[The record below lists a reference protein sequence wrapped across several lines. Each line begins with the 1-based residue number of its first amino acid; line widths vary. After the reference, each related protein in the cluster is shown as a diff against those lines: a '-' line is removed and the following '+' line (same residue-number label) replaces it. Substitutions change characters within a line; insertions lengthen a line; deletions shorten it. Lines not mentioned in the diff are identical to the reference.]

1 VVLALFRGDPL
12 ATPQRGC
19 FHGAVH
25 RGLGL
30 LVLGAA
36 LFLSATGRAQDVDDA
51 ARAAARKLGYAGIE
65 AYQANEYKSALE
77 KLDKAYRVLQAPSL
91 GLWSARAL
99 LANGRLVEAS
109 ERYLE
114 VTRLSPSG
122 GEKAVQEQAKTDA
135 RRELEGLTPRIPS
148 LVIRLEGAYASDVK
162 LMVDGMPVSSALVGE
177 GRPTNPGK
185 HRVEGVR
192 GTERVQAEVVLQER
206 EEKSVTLR
214 FNPAA
219 LLGGGGDGASD
230 PPAGGSTGT
239 ATAPSPAG
247 DSGAGRPAPGSG
259 KGSAVRT
266 MGWVAIGIGAAGGG
280 VGITTSVLT
289 YQKKKDI
296 EAAGDCIGVC
306 KNTGRVQNFNTL
318 RTIAI
323 ASSVGAGV
331 LIITGVAL
339 LVAAP
344 SDSPEVALE
353 LGPTSIGLRGT
364 F

>member
-1 VVLALFRGDPL
+1 MAPV
-12 ATPQRGC
+12 Q
-19 FHGAVH
+19 

-30 LVLGAA
+30 LLLGAA
-36 LFLSATGRAQDVDDA
+36 LLFAAPARAQDVDDA

-109 ERYLE
+109 ERYIE

-122 GEKAVQEQAKTDA
+122 GEKAVQDQAKADA

-148 LVIRLEGAYASDVK
+148 LVIRLDGAFASDTKVT
-162 LMVDGMPVSSALVGE
+162 VDGVAIPAALVGE

-192 GTERVQAEVVLQER
+192 GTERVQAEVTLQER

-214 FNPAA
+214 FNPAG
-219 LLGGGGDGASD
+219 LLGTGNEGGGEPAAGAAPGGGTAA
-230 PPAGGSTGT
+230 PPAT
-239 ATAPSPAG
+239 G
-247 DSGAGRPAPGSG
+247 DSGAPRRSGEKG

-266 MGWVAIGIGAAGGG
+266 MGWVAIGIGAAGAG
-280 VGITTSVLT
+280 VGVTTAILAL
-289 YQKKKDI
+289 QKKRDI
-296 EAAGDCIGVC
+296 EIAGDCKGGC
-306 KNTGRVQNFNTL
+306 KETGRVQNFNTL
-318 RTIAI
+318 RTISI

-331 LIITGVAL
+331 LVITGIAL

-344 SDSPEVALE
+344 SDDTEVALE
-353 LGPTSIGLRGT
+353 LGPASVGLRGT

>member
-1 VVLALFRGDPL
+1 
-12 ATPQRGC
+12 
-19 FHGAVH
+19 
-25 RGLGL
+25 LGL

-36 LFLSATGRAQDVDDA
+36 LLLSSTGRAQDVDDA
-51 ARAAARKLGYAGIE
+51 ARGAARKLGYAGIE

-122 GEKAVQEQAKTDA
+122 GEKAVQDQAKADA
-135 RRELEGLTPRIPS
+135 RRELEGLTARIPS
-148 LVIRLEGAYASDVK
+148 LVIRLEGAHASDVK
-162 LMVDGMPVSSALVGE
+162 LTVDGVAVPSALVGE

-185 HRVEGVR
+185 HRVEGTR
-192 GTERVQAEVVLQER
+192 GSERVAAEVALQER
-206 EEKSVTLR
+206 EEKSVVLR
-214 FNPAA
+214 FDPAR
-219 LLGGGGDGASD
+219 LLGGADEDASAAA
-230 PPAGGSTGT
+230 PAGSNAGSTT
-239 ATAPSPAG
+239 PSPSNDG
-247 DSGAGRPAPGSG
+247 GGRPAPSRN

-266 MGWVAIGIGAAGGG
+266 MGWVAIGIGAAGAG
-280 VGITTSVLT
+280 VGITTSILT

-296 EAAGDCIGVC
+296 EANGDCAGGC
-306 KNTGRVQNFNTL
+306 KETGRVQNFNTL

-331 LIITGVAL
+331 LTITGVAL
-339 LVAAP
+339 LIAAP
-344 SDSPEVALE
+344 SDDPEVALE
-353 LGPTSIGLRGT
+353 LGPASIGLRGT

>member
-1 VVLALFRGDPL
+1 MAPVY
-12 ATPQRGC
+12 
-19 FHGAVH
+19 
-25 RGLGL
+25 RGLGFL
-30 LVLGAA
+30 L
-36 LFLSATGRAQDVDDA
+36 LSIAMSFARPAFAQDVDDA
-51 ARAAARKLGYAGIE
+51 ARGAARKLGYAGIE

-122 GEKAVQEQAKTDA
+122 GEKAVQDQAKADA

-148 LVIRLEGAYASDVK
+148 LVVRLDGAFPSDVK
-162 LMVDGMPVSSALVGE
+162 VTVDGVAIPTALIGE

-185 HRVEGVR
+185 HHIEGTR
-192 GTERVQAEVVLQER
+192 GTERVHADITLQER

-219 LLGGGGDGASD
+219 LLDAGKAPSDTDATSAGATPATGAPAPTSD
-230 PPAGGSTGT
+230 DRTRSGSTR
-239 ATAPSPAG
+239 
-247 DSGAGRPAPGSG
+247 D

-266 MGWVAIGIGAAGGG
+266 MGWVAIGVGAAGAG
-280 VGITTSVLT
+280 VGVTTGIMA
-289 YQKKKDI
+289 YQKKRDI
-296 EAAGDCIGVC
+296 EISGDCVGGC
-306 KNTGRVQNFNTL
+306 KETGRVQNFNTL
-318 RTIAI
+318 RTISI
-323 ASSVGAGV
+323 ASSIGAGV
-331 LIITGVAL
+331 LVITGVAL
-339 LVAAP
+339 LIAAP
-344 SDSPEVALE
+344 SDDAEVALE
-353 LGPTSIGLRGT
+353 LGPASVGLRGT

>member
-1 VVLALFRGDPL
+1 MAPVY
-12 ATPQRGC
+12 
-19 FHGAVH
+19 

-30 LVLGAA
+30 LLLGVA
-36 LFLSATGRAQDVDDA
+36 LLVAPPAFAQDVDDA

-65 AYQANEYKSALE
+65 AYQANEYKNALE

-122 GEKAVQEQAKTDA
+122 GEKAVQDQAKADA
-135 RRELEGLTPRIPS
+135 RREVESLTPRIPS
-148 LVIRLEGAYASDVK
+148 LIVRLDGAFASDVRVT
-162 LMVDGMPVSSALVGE
+162 VDGVTIPAALIGE

-185 HRVEGVR
+185 HLVEGTR
-192 GTERVQAEVVLQER
+192 GTERVQAEVTLGER

-219 LLGGGGDGASD
+219 LLGSGASGTD
-230 PPAGGSTGT
+230 AAG
-239 ATAPSPAG
+239 ATPDAGAAAAGG
-247 DSGAGRPAPGSG
+247 DSGPARQGTGKG

-266 MGWVAIGIGAAGGG
+266 MGWVAIGIGAAGAG
-280 VGITTSVLT
+280 VGVTTGILAF
-289 YQKKKDI
+289 QKKRDI
-296 EAAGDCIGVC
+296 EVAGDCKGGC
-306 KNTGRVQNFNTL
+306 KETGRVQNFNTL

-323 ASSVGAGV
+323 ASSIGAGV
-331 LIITGVAL
+331 LVMTGVAL

-344 SDSPEVALE
+344 ADETEVALE

>member
-1 VVLALFRGDPL
+1 MAPVY
-12 ATPQRGC
+12 
-19 FHGAVH
+19 

-30 LVLGAA
+30 LLLGFA
-36 LFLSATGRAQDVDDA
+36 LLVGAPARAQDVDDA

-122 GEKAVQEQAKTDA
+122 GEKAVQDQAKADA

-148 LVIRLEGAYASDVK
+148 LIVRLDGAFASDVK
-162 LMVDGMPVSSALVGE
+162 VTVDGVTIPAALVGE

-185 HRVEGVR
+185 HRVEGLR
-192 GTERVQAEVVLQER
+192 GSERVQAEVTLQER
-206 EEKSVTLR
+206 EEKSVTLK
-214 FNPAA
+214 FNPAG
-219 LLGGGGDGASD
+219 LLGDAAGGGAAAPADGAA
-230 PPAGGSTGT
+230 PPA
-239 ATAPSPAG
+239 A
-247 DSGAGRPAPGSG
+247 GSG
-259 KGSAVRT
+259 PPATGDAGAPRPSGEKAKGSAVRT
-266 MGWVAIGIGAAGGG
+266 MGWVAIGIGAAGAG
-280 VGITTSVLT
+280 VGVTTGILAF
-289 YQKKKDI
+289 QKKRDI
-296 EAAGDCIGVC
+296 EIAGDCKGGC
-306 KNTGRVQNFNTL
+306 KETGRVQNFNTL

-323 ASSVGAGV
+323 ASSIGAGV
-331 LIITGVAL
+331 LVITGVAL
-339 LVAAP
+339 LIAAP
-344 SDSPEVALE
+344 SDESAVALE
-353 LGPTSIGLRGT
+353 LGPASVGLRAT

>member
-1 VVLALFRGDPL
+1 MAP
-12 ATPQRGC
+12 
-19 FHGAVH
+19 VH

-30 LVLGAA
+30 LLLGSA
-36 LFLSATGRAQDVDDA
+36 LLFTAPGRAQDVDDA

-122 GEKAVQEQAKTDA
+122 GEKAVQDQAKADA

-148 LVIRLEGAYASDVK
+148 LVVRLEGAYPSDTKV
-162 LMVDGMPVSSALVGE
+162 MVDGVAIPAALVGE

-185 HRVEGVR
+185 HRIEGTR
-192 GTERVQAEVVLQER
+192 GTERVQAEVTLQER

-214 FNPAA
+214 FNPAG
-219 LLGGGGDGASD
+219 LLGDGSSTASTDSAAGAAAAGTAATPPPTGDAGT
-230 PPAGGSTGT
+230 PGGS
-239 ATAPSPAG
+239 AG
-247 DSGAGRPAPGSG
+247 SKG

-266 MGWVAIGIGAAGGG
+266 MGWVAIGVGAAGAG
-280 VGITTSVLT
+280 VGVTTGILA
-289 YQKKKDI
+289 YQKKRDI
-296 EAAGDCIGVC
+296 EIAGDCKGGC
-306 KNTGRVQNFNTL
+306 KETGRVQNFNTL

-323 ASSVGAGV
+323 ASSIGAGV
-331 LIITGVAL
+331 LVLTGVAL

-344 SDSPEVALE
+344 ADEPEVALE

>member
-1 VVLALFRGDPL
+1 MAP
-12 ATPQRGC
+12 
-19 FHGAVH
+19 VH

-30 LVLGAA
+30 LLLSIALLVAA
-36 LFLSATGRAQDVDDA
+36 PGRAQDVDDA

-122 GEKAVQEQAKTDA
+122 GEKAVQDQAKADA
-135 RRELEGLTPRIPS
+135 RRELEGLSSRIPS
-148 LVIRLEGAYASDVK
+148 LIIRLEGAFASDTKV
-162 LMVDGMPVSSALVGE
+162 MVDGVAIPAALVGE

-185 HRVEGVR
+185 HRVEGTR
-192 GTERVQAEVVLQER
+192 GTERVQAEVTLQER

-214 FNPAA
+214 FNPAG
-219 LLGGGGDGASD
+219 LLGDGSAQGGPAPTTGSPPPNAVGAPPPTGDAGA
-230 PPAGGSTGT
+230 PRPAGSK
-239 ATAPSPAG
+239 
-247 DSGAGRPAPGSG
+247 D

-266 MGWVAIGIGAAGGG
+266 MGWVAIGIGAAGAG
-280 VGITTSVLT
+280 VGVTTAILAL
-289 YQKKKDI
+289 QKKRDI
-296 EAAGDCIGVC
+296 EIAGDCKGGC
-306 KNTGRVQNFNTL
+306 KETGRVQNFNTL
-318 RTIAI
+318 RTISI
-323 ASSVGAGV
+323 ASSIGAGV
-331 LIITGVAL
+331 LVITGVAL
-339 LVAAP
+339 LIAAP
-344 SDSPEVALE
+344 SDDTEVALE
-353 LGPTSIGLRGT
+353 LGPASVGLRGT

>member
-1 VVLALFRGDPL
+1 MAP
-12 ATPQRGC
+12 
-19 FHGAVH
+19 VH

-30 LVLGAA
+30 LLLGFA
-36 LFLSATGRAQDVDDA
+36 LLVGAQARAQDVDDA

-122 GEKAVQEQAKTDA
+122 GEKAVQDQAKADA

-148 LVIRLEGAYASDVK
+148 LIVRLDGAFASDVRIT
-162 LMVDGMPVSSALVGE
+162 VDGVAIPAALVGE

-185 HRVEGVR
+185 HRVEGTR
-192 GTERVQAEVVLQER
+192 GSERVQAEVSLQER

-214 FNPAA
+214 FNPAG
-219 LLGGGGDGASD
+219 LLGDAAGGGGAAAPADGAA
-230 PPAGGSTGT
+230 PPAAGAAPAATGD
-239 ATAPSPAG
+239 AGAPRA
-247 DSGAGRPAPGSG
+247 SGEKA

-266 MGWVAIGIGAAGGG
+266 MGWVAIGVGAAGAG
-280 VGITTSVLT
+280 VGVTTGILA
-289 YQKKKDI
+289 YQKKRDI
-296 EAAGDCIGVC
+296 EIAGDCKGGC
-306 KNTGRVQNFNTL
+306 KETGRVQNFNTL
-318 RTIAI
+318 RTISI
-323 ASSVGAGV
+323 ASSIGAGV
-331 LIITGVAL
+331 LVLTGVAL
-339 LVAAP
+339 LIAAP
-344 SDSPEVALE
+344 ADEPEVALE
-353 LGPTSIGLRGT
+353 LGPASIGLRGT

>member
-1 VVLALFRGDPL
+1 LLHLGP
-12 ATPQRGC
+12 
-19 FHGAVH
+19 GAFMAPVY
-25 RGLGL
+25 RGLGFLPLSVAL
-30 LVLGAA
+30 LFAGPA
-36 LFLSATGRAQDVDDA
+36 FAQDVDDA
-51 ARAAARKLGYAGIE
+51 ARGAARKLGYAGIE

-122 GEKAVQEQAKTDA
+122 GEKAVQDQAKADA

-148 LVIRLEGAYASDVK
+148 LVVRLDGAYPSDVQVT
-162 LMVDGMPVSSALVGE
+162 VDGVAIPAALIGE

-185 HRVEGVR
+185 HRIEGTR
-192 GTERVQAEVVLQER
+192 GAERVHADITLQER

-219 LLGGGGDGASD
+219 LLDASSG
-230 PPAGGSTGT
+230 PSGT
-239 ATAPSPAG
+239 
-247 DSGAGRPAPGSG
+247 GAGATGGTPAAAAPGTTSDIGTPRSGGARG

-266 MGWVAIGIGAAGGG
+266 MGWVAIGVGAAGAG
-280 VGITTSVLT
+280 VGVTTGIMT
-289 YQKKKDI
+289 YQKKRDI
-296 EAAGDCIGVC
+296 EIGGDCVGGC
-306 KNTGRVQNFNTL
+306 RETGRVQNFNTL
-318 RTIAI
+318 RTISI
-323 ASSVGAGV
+323 ASSIGAGV

-339 LVAAP
+339 LIAAP
-344 SDSPEVALE
+344 ADEPEVALE
-353 LGPTSIGLRGT
+353 LGPGRVGLRGT

>member
-1 VVLALFRGDPL
+1 MAPVY
-12 ATPQRGC
+12 
-19 FHGAVH
+19 

-30 LVLGAA
+30 FLLGSVLLLTAPA
-36 LFLSATGRAQDVDDA
+36 RAQDVDDG

-122 GEKAVQEQAKTDA
+122 GEKAVQDQAKADA

-148 LVIRLEGAYASDVK
+148 LIVRLDGAFPSDVK
-162 LMVDGMPVSSALVGE
+162 VTVDGVTIPAALVGE

-185 HRVEGVR
+185 HRVEGTR
-192 GTERVQAEVVLQER
+192 GEERVQAEITLQER

-214 FNPAA
+214 FNPAG
-219 LLGGGGDGASD
+219 LLGAGGGAAGSD
-230 PPAGGSTGT
+230 PAAPGGAAATPSPTGDAGTPRGT
-239 ATAPSPAG
+239 AAK
-247 DSGAGRPAPGSG
+247 G

-266 MGWVAIGIGAAGGG
+266 MGWVAIGIGAAGAG
-280 VGITTSVLT
+280 VGVTTGILA
-289 YQKKKDI
+289 YQKKRDI
-296 EAAGDCIGVC
+296 EIAGDCKGGC
-306 KNTGRVQNFNTL
+306 KETGRVQNFNTL
-318 RTIAI
+318 RTVAI

-331 LIITGVAL
+331 LVITGIAL

-344 SDSPEVALE
+344 ADEPEVALE

>member
-1 VVLALFRGDPL
+1 MA
-12 ATPQRGC
+12 
-19 FHGAVH
+19 AVY

-30 LVLGAA
+30 FLLGIA
-36 LFLSATGRAQDVDDA
+36 LSIARPTFAQDVDDA
-51 ARAAARKLGYAGIE
+51 ARGAARRLGYAGIE

-122 GEKAVQEQAKTDA
+122 GEKAVQDQAKADA

-148 LVIRLEGAYASDVK
+148 LVIRLDGAFPRDVK
-162 LMVDGMPVSSALVGE
+162 VTIDGVTIPAALIGE

-185 HRVEGVR
+185 HHIEGTR
-192 GTERVQAEVVLQER
+192 GTERVQADITLQER
-206 EEKSVTLR
+206 EEKTVTLR

-219 LLGGGGDGASD
+219 LLDADSAQGGNDPAAPGAA
-230 PPAGGSTGT
+230 PAGGGPGPTSDAG
-239 ATAPSPAG
+239 APS
-247 DSGAGRPAPGSG
+247 SGGAKG

-266 MGWVAIGIGAAGGG
+266 MGWVAIGIGAAGAG
-280 VGITTSVLT
+280 VGVTTGILA
-289 YQKKKDI
+289 YQKKRDI
-296 EAAGDCIGVC
+296 EIAGDCVGGC
-306 KNTGRVQNFNTL
+306 KETGRVQNFNTL
-318 RTIAI
+318 RTISI
-323 ASSVGAGV
+323 ASSIGAGV
-331 LIITGVAL
+331 LVLTGVAL
-339 LVAAP
+339 LIAAP
-344 SDSPEVALE
+344 TDETGVALE
-353 LGPTSIGLRGT
+353 LGPSRIGLSGT

>member
-1 VVLALFRGDPL
+1 MA
-12 ATPQRGC
+12 
-19 FHGAVH
+19 AVY

-30 LVLGAA
+30 FLLGVVLLVAA
-36 LFLSATGRAQDVDDA
+36 PASAQDVDDG

-122 GEKAVQEQAKTDA
+122 GEKAVQDQAKADA
-135 RRELEGLTPRIPS
+135 RRELEGLTGRIPS
-148 LVIRLEGAYASDVK
+148 LVVRVDGAFASDVK
-162 LMVDGMPVSSALVGE
+162 VTVDGVLIPAALIGE

-185 HRVEGVR
+185 HRVEGTR
-192 GTERVQAEVVLQER
+192 GTERVQAEITLAER

-214 FNPAA
+214 FNPAG
-219 LLGGGGDGASD
+219 LLDAGNGTSGTDAAA
-230 PPAGGSTGT
+230 AGGAPAPAASGPAPTGDT
-239 ATAPSPAG
+239 G
-247 DSGAGRPAPGSG
+247 APGSRGARG
-259 KGSAVRT
+259 KGSAIRT
-266 MGWVAIGIGAAGGG
+266 MGWVAIGIGAAGAG
-280 VGITTSVLT
+280 VGVTTGILT
-289 YQKKKDI
+289 YQKKEDI
-296 EAAGDCIGVC
+296 EAAGDCRGGC
-306 KNTGRVQNFNTL
+306 KETGRVQNFNTL

-323 ASSVGAGV
+323 ASSIGAGV
-331 LIITGVAL
+331 LVMTGVAL

-344 SDSPEVALE
+344 ADEPEMALE
-353 LGPTSIGLRGT
+353 IGPASLLLRGT